1 MPIIGSLAGASS
13 RGLGGLRTFGIVS
26 TTSYES
32 IQTAN
37 VGSGGEAYV
46 EFSSIPQNYKHLQI
60 RYVAQDDRTTYGI
73 DQLRMRM
80 GSSNTLDTSS
90 TGYVHHFARG
100 TGAITDSANY
110 QSSGGDNDSVSIN
123 TGLGTNVSTGSWGAG
138 IIDITDYTST
148 SKIKVVKYLAGV
160 DLNGDGTGRGG
171 VPGRIVFGT
180 AMWRGTNSLNA
191 VNILRFYP
199 ENGTKFSQYSRFALY
214 GLKG

>member
-1 MPIIGSLAGASS
+1 MPLLTTRSS
-13 RGLGGLRTFGIVS
+13 RSYGLNSLVQALS
-26 TTSYES
+26 TTAYES
-32 IQTAN
+32 IATAN

-46 EFSSIPQNYKHLQI
+46 EFTSISQAYKYLQI
-60 RYVAQDDRTTYGI
+60 RYVAQDNRTTYGI

-110 QSSGGDNDSVSIN
+110 TTTGGDNDSIAIN
-123 TGLGTNVSTGSWGAG
+123 TGLGTNASTGSWGAG
-138 IIDITDYTST
+138 IIDIVNYTST
-148 SKIKVVKYLAGV
+148 SKVKVVKALAGV
-160 DLNGDGTGRGG
+160 DLNGDGTGRGN
-171 VPGRIVFGT
+171 VPGRITFGT
-180 AMWRGTNSLNA
+180 GMWLGTNKLNA

-199 ENGTKFSQYSRFALY
+199 ENGTLFSQHSRFALY